1 MRIIKKFKSLIA
13 ISVVVIFLMAAGV
26 VLKNIFLNQ
35 IKGKIQTSFDYTE
48 LRFSLFPPSLI
59 LEDARSISISPF
71 FSAKRVSFKISYKSL
86 LSKDKPINVLIESP
100 ILRIY
105 SSSKKSE
112 TEDKAKFSLTL
123 PFIIEKG
130 LIKGGELYYWGK
142 ETRVQSKGINA
153 LFTQKKDRFVL
164 QAEAEE
170 NVISLGSTRNKIE
183 GRVSLLIEGQGK
195 EIDIKSIRFSGP
207 EGILKAEGSLI
218 DPFDPELQLDSS
230 FNIQTD
236 LIIDLL
242 NLPFEWE
249 GKTEGKAT
257 LTRKNEEL
265 FVKASFL
272 NKRLILNKVFM
283 GKIEGNLDFNEK
295 TGGNVEF
302 YAKKRALPR
311 EYVQIRFKGDKIEG
325 VVRGVHLDP
334 IANFINIPWPVSSPA
349 WGKFSIDKGGL
360 KAEAEFKDEVL
371 EAKDLKFPFQ
381 GLVKMDWDGK
391 KKISFFSESL
401 TSSFAHVEL
410 EGGMVVGQ
418 SIDVSIKGD
427 VKDIKQAR
435 EFTSLVLR
443 KDFKFPE
450 IRGKGRSEVRIF
462 GDFGYPRVQ
471 ANFSLN
477 PGGFDRFDFDSVEG
491 EAEIFKRDF
500 FGRFIIDDPS
510 MKGRVDV
517 FTIQKGIKTDIRLE
531 RGLVENILPA
541 FNILIPLKGEASGNF
556 EFNQEY
562 EAVQLKGDFSGSE
575 MKFLD
580 QTLTQ
585 VNGKLDWT
593 GDIFSFPE
601 LQFGLHEGSIKG
613 SAHLQL
619 LSHEFELDIM
629 GEKINLSSI
638 YPALEGDL
646 SFNLKGKG
654 AFNQDSA
661 LGNFEIK
668 NLYLNPFQKTE
679 ARGGLKLGF
688 TERNISL
695 EIDGNFFPGENKFY
709 VFLDVPLDGMPFLGD
724 VRGFFTNIDLLLPW
738 KGAKGRINYLAEIR
752 SAKVSPQIKGAIDF
766 QGSVFP
772 FPQFAH
778 AFRDYSGLVFF
789 EDGNF
794 SIRSLHG
801 KLGGGDVQGSGRFKL
816 GKGGVEEIDVNVEG
830 KSLLLS
836 PLERTMALADGN
848 INLFKDADRFILDG
862 DFFVH
867 KLSWR
872 REITEKFVF
881 SLASSYESRR
891 EPGFFDDLTLN
902 IRLKA
907 DNNAWMENSLG
918 SIRGRFDLNITGNVK
933 LPIVLGDIEAFGG
946 DLYFQDR
953 EFKILRGR
961 VSFIDPLSIEP
972 YLSFKGETYVKDYR
986 VTFSLDGLL
995 DHLNPEF
1002 SSSPPLPPEDVLA
1015 LLALGEAFK
1024 RTYSYDRST
1033 QLSTASLLSFQ
1044 LSEEAK
1050 KRSEGLFNIDRFR
1063 IDPFIMGSSSEMTAR
1078 LTVGKKISR
1087 NFFILYSTNLTA
1099 QREEITR
1106 IEWELTGDLSIVGTR
1121 DEKGRISIDVK
1132 IHKRF

>member
-13 ISVVVIFLMAAGV
+13 ISVVVLLLTAAGV

-71 FSAKRVSFKISYKSL
+71 FSAKRISFKISYKSL

-105 SSSKKSE
+105 SSSKKNE

-153 LFTQKKDRFVL
+153 LFTQKKDKFVL

-257 LTRKNEEL
+257 LTRKNGEL
-265 FVKASFL
+265 VVKASFL
-272 NKRLILNKVFM
+272 NKKLILNKVFM

-427 VKDIKQAR
+427 IKDIKQAR

-443 KDFKFPE
+443 KDFEFPE

-500 FGRFIIDDPS
+500 FGRFFIDDPL

-556 EFNQEY
+556 EFNQEN
-562 EAVQLKGDFSGSE
+562 EAIQLKGDFSGSE

-585 VNGKLDWT
+585 VKGKLDWT

-619 LSHEFELDIM
+619 LNHEFELDIM

-646 SFNLKGKG
+646 SFYLKGKG

-679 ARGGLKLGF
+679 ARGKLKLGF

-709 VFLDVPLDGMPFLGD
+709 VSLDVPLDGMPFLGD

-738 KGAKGRINYLAEIR
+738 KGAKGRLNYLAEIR

-836 PLERTMALADGN
+836 PLERTMALVDGN

-872 REITEKFVF
+872 REITEKFAF
-881 SLASSYESRR
+881 SSASSYEPRR

-933 LPIVLGDIEAFGG
+933 SPIVLGDIEAFGG

-1050 KRSEGLFNIDRFR
+1050 KRAEGLFNIDRFR

-1106 IEWELTGDLSIVGTR
+1106 IEWELTDDLSIVGTR